1 VNRQRPAPIHC
12 SFHFRTASNDPRNDV
27 QGTLQRL
34 LVNAR
39 EVAPEDAD
47 TDQLHTAEEEHR
59 GEDPQLEAR
68 VEDAGQGEAQ
78 DDKGT
83 EGA

>member
-1 VNRQRPAPIHC
+1 
-12 SFHFRTASNDPRNDV
+12 
-27 QGTLQRL
+27 
-34 LVNAR
+34 VNAR
-39 EVAPEDAD
+39 EVAPEDSD
-47 TDQLHTAEEEHR
+47 TDPLHTAEEEHR

-68 VEDAGQGEAQ
+68 VDDAGQGEAE